1 LQRIELR
8 TFWNRLTGPTRS
20 FPATGVVTLLA
31 ALAIADAQSPP
42 LHARTAASEAETAT
56 AIAGETDL
64 SAFARA
70 FWPRAQV
77 AGISRATYERAF
89 AGLTADP
96 EVIAKAERQPEF
108 ETPVGEYIGRRT
120 GDQKTLNGLAALE
133 AHAGDL
139 ASIAERYGVER
150 SVIVAIWGIESNYGS
165 HKGTMGVIRS
175 LATLAST
182 GKRQRYGRQQLIAAL
197 KLLEA
202 GDPPAEG
209 FTGSWAG
216 AMGHT
221 QFIPTTFEAYAV
233 DWTGD
238 GRRDIWDTPA
248 DALASTANYLEKSG
262 WVAERTWGAAVSLRD
277 GFDFRDA
284 FGAKLDLA
292 DWQARGVSLPAD
304 ADPDRFTGPL
314 RLILPAGHQG
324 PAFLVS
330 KNFDAILAYNQSTAY
345 ALAVALLSDRLAGKP
360 LAVAWPAVTPL
371 SLADRQELQ
380 KRLVA
385 LGFDTGGTSGR
396 IGKRTT
402 AAIQA
407 FQVAEGMPADGF
419 ADASLL
425 TRLRAID

>member
-1 LQRIELR
+1 MPPAERPSAAR
-8 TFWNRLTGPTRS
+8 RFRWS
-20 FPATGVVTLLA
+20 AAVPATSAATLLA
-31 ALAIADAQSPP
+31 ALAIAIAQWPVV
-42 LHARTAASEAETAT
+42 HARTPVDEAAAARALFS
-56 AIAGETDL
+56 ETDL

-70 FWPRAQV
+70 FWPRAEA

-89 AGLTADP
+89 AGLTPDP
-96 EVIAKAERQPEF
+96 EVIARAERQPEF
-108 ETPVGEYIGRRT
+108 ETPVGDYVGRRT
-120 GDQKTLNGLAALE
+120 SDQKTLNGLAAMQ
-133 AHAGDL
+133 AHADDL
-139 ASIAERYGVER
+139 QAIAARYGVDVP
-150 SVIVAIWGIESNYGS
+150 VIVAIWGIESNYGS
-165 HKGTMGVIRS
+165 HKGAMDVIRS

-197 KLLEA
+197 KLLDRD
-202 GDPPAEG
+202 DPPPGG

-238 GRRDIWDTPA
+238 GRRDIWETPA
-248 DALASTANYLEKSG
+248 DALASTANYLAKSA
-262 WVAERTWGAAVSLRD
+262 WTAERAWGAAVTLKD

-292 DWQARGVSLPAD
+292 AWRARGVSLPAG
-304 ADPDRFTGPL
+304 ANPARFTGPL

-324 PAFLVS
+324 PAFLVTT
-330 KNFDAILAYNQSTAY
+330 NFDAILAYNRSTAY
-345 ALAVALLSDRLAGKP
+345 ALAVALLSERLAGKP
-360 LAVAWPAVTPL
+360 STVVWPAVTPL
-371 SLADRQELQ
+371 SLAERQELQ
-380 KRLVA
+380 KRLIA
-385 LGFDTGGTSGR
+385 LGFDTGGASGR

-407 FQVAEGMPADGF
+407 FQVAKGMPADGF

>member
-1 LQRIELR
+1 MARER
-8 TFWNRLTGPTRS
+8 PLTRWRWSGWSPA
-20 FPATGVVTLLA
+20 FPATGLMTLVA
-31 ALAIADAQSPP
+31 ALAVADAQSPL
-42 LHARTAASEAETAT
+42 LHARTAVDEAAQARE
-56 AIAGETDL
+56 IVSETDL

-70 FWPRAQV
+70 FWPQAQA
-77 AGISRATYERAF
+77 AGVSRAVYERAF

-108 ETPVGEYIGRRT
+108 ETPVGDYVSRRT
-120 GDQKTLNGLAALE
+120 SDQKTLNGLIAMETQGASLREIAARFNVD
-133 AHAGDL
+133 AP
-139 ASIAERYGVER
+139 
-150 SVIVAIWGIESNYGS
+150 VIVAIWGIESNYGS
-165 HKGTMGVIRS
+165 HKGTMSVIRS
-175 LATLAST
+175 LATLAAI
-182 GKRQRYGRQQLIAAL
+182 GKRQKYGRQQLIAAL

-202 GDPPAEG
+202 GDPPTDG

-221 QFIPTTFEAYAV
+221 QFIPATFQAYAI
-233 DWTGD
+233 DWNGD

-248 DALASTANYLEKSG
+248 DALASTANYLRKSG
-262 WVAERTWGAAVSLRD
+262 WSDERLWGTAVTLGP

-284 FGAKLDLA
+284 FAARLTIEEWEARSVVLPEGVDPARMSGA
-292 DWQARGVSLPAD
+292 
-304 ADPDRFTGPL
+304 L

-324 PAFLVS
+324 PAFLVT

-345 ALAVALLSDRLAGKP
+345 ALAVALLSDRLAGK
-360 LAVAWPAVTPL
+360 AANVDWPPVRGL
-371 SLADRQELQ
+371 SLAERQELQ
-380 KRLVA
+380 VRLKA

-425 TRLRAID
+425 NRLRSLD